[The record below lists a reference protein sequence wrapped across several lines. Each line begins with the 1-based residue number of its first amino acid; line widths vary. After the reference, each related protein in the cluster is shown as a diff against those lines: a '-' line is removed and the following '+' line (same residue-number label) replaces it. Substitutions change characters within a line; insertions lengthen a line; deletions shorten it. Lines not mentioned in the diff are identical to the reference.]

1 MATIT
6 DSIGRVLAGRYRIE
20 SALGSGA
27 SAHVFAA
34 WDVTL
39 RRRVAV
45 KVLHPAL
52 ASDNTFLKRF
62 RAEAQAAASLSHP
75 NVLAVY
81 DWGEDGGGP
90 FLVLEYLG
98 GGSLRDILD
107 TGRKLSVSQAVLIG
121 IQAADGLAFAHARGF
136 VHRDIKPAN
145 LLFGDDGRL
154 RIGDFGL
161 ARALAEAAYTEP
173 VGATVGTARYA
184 APEQAQGK
192 TVDGKADVYSLSLAL
207 YEAVTG
213 IVPFSSDTTL
223 STLMGRVNAPLPGHD
238 ALGPLS
244 PVLADAAAPHHDER
258 VDASRLAM
266 ALRGLTSELPP
277 PNRIPLVGPGGNAM
291 HAPDGSV
298 APGASGTR
306 GAADLTEIGA
316 LAAPAPTGPTAV
328 VGPPPVGELDPALDL
343 TQPVHPGVLDE
354 LAAPAGPDA
363 PEPVGPWAG
372 DPQIR
377 GRRRRRWLWP
387 VLIGVVAA
395 VLVAGASL
403 AAVQTKLFVPS
414 VSVPSVTGLTQAQA
428 SSSLQ
433 GRHLSLK
440 VLRSRSSLSVPAGR
454 IIREI
459 PAAGTHLK
467 QGATVQV
474 VLSSGPPPVAVPSLS
489 GLKGDCAAVTSL
501 LSAAHL
507 NASCTHQTSTTVPAG
522 TVISWTPNG
531 QAPEGSTVSV
541 VVSSGPP
548 EENIP
553 TLTGSTCQGATTA
566 LQAVGLVAKCTNVYS
581 TTVANTQ
588 VVSWSPTGQAL
599 WGSTVTV
606 NISQGPPPV
615 AIPNIIGMRLG
626 PALSAL
632 QNAGLTAGTISGQ
645 ASGYVVSTS
654 PPVGTMVPPGTAVN
668 ITMG

>member
-6 DSIGRVLAGRYRIE
+6 ESIGRVLAGRYRIE

-52 ASDNTFLKRF
+52 ATDSTFLKRF
-62 RAEAQAAASLSHP
+62 RAEAQSAASLSHP
-75 NVLAVY
+75 NVLAIY

-184 APEQAQGK
+184 APEQAQGRQ
-192 TVDGKADVYSLSLAL
+192 VDGKADVYSLSLAL

-213 IVPFSSDTTL
+213 IVPFASDTTL
-223 STLMGRVNAPLPGHD
+223 ATLMGRVNAPLPGHD

-244 PVLADAAAPHHDER
+244 PVLADAAAPHAEER
-258 VDASRLAM
+258 IDASRLAA
-266 ALRGLTSELPP
+266 ALRGLTSDLPP
-277 PNRIPLVGPGGNAM
+277 PNRIPLVGPGGNSQ
-291 HAPDGSV
+291 HAPDGSGV
-298 APGASGTR
+298 TGVQG
-306 GAADLTEIGA
+306 GDLTEIGS

-328 VGPPPVGELDPALDL
+328 VRPTSTDVLDPALDL
-343 TQPVHPGVLDE
+343 TQPVHPGVLDSFGAPGVE
-354 LAAPAGPDA
+354 AAA
-363 PEPVGPWAG
+363 PVGPWAAAPEPRG
-372 DPQIR
+372 S
-377 GRRRRRWLWP
+377 GRRRRRGLW
-387 VLIGVVAA
+387 AA
-395 VLVAGASL
+395 VIAVMAAILVAGASF
-403 AAVQTKLFVPS
+403 AAVQTQLFVRS
-414 VSVPSVTGLTQAQA
+414 VALPNVTTLSTSQA
-428 SSSLQ
+428 SSLL
-433 GRHLSLK
+433 RTHHLSMQ
-440 VLRSRSSLSVPAGR
+440 VLHRRSSLTVPAGFVL
-454 IIREI
+454 REI
-459 PAAGTHLK
+459 PAAGTPLK
-467 QGATVQV
+467 QGTVVQV
-474 VLSSGPPPVAVPSLS
+474 VVSSGPPPVSVPSLS
-489 GLKGDCAAVTSL
+489 SLTGDCAAVTSL
-501 LSAAHL
+501 LAAAHL
-507 NASCTHQTSTTVPAG
+507 NASCTHQNSTTIPSG
-522 TVISWTPNG
+522 SVISWTPNG

-548 EENIP
+548 MEKIP
-553 TLTGSTCQGATTA
+553 SLTGSTCQGATTA
-566 LQAVGLVAKCTNVYS
+566 LQAVGLAIKCTNVYNNS
-581 TTVANTQ
+581 VPSGQ
-588 VVSWSPTGQAL
+588 VVNWNPVGQAL

-606 NISQGPPPV
+606 NISQGPTPV
-615 AIPNIIGMRLG
+615 VVPNVDGHTVAQAIQMLDDVGLVPGSDQG
-626 PALSAL
+626 PLNGHVFASNPA
-632 QNAGLTAGTISGQ
+632 QGTTVPQ
-645 ASGYVVSTS
+645 
-654 PPVGTMVPPGTAVN
+654 GTTVTLYSS
-668 ITMG
+668 